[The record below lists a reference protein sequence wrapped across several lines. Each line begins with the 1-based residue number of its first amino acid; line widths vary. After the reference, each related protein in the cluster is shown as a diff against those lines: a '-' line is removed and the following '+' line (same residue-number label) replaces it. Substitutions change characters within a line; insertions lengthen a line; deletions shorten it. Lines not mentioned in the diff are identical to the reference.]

1 MKENG
6 EVMYVRK
13 RLSLEVDPKTGASP
27 EAVAYPYPFEYSD
40 QHTNPAE
47 DDIHFLRRIAE
58 NLRVSATED
67 WSFHEPPDL
76 EQRRYVDTYREMAGR
91 LVNDF
96 CAIAYRSLETLDNPH
111 RYHPNERRWL
121 SENLY
126 QCEKTIYPRGYCH
139 RPWEPWEGITY
150 PLITR
155 SLMEIYGMIF
165 DLKRTEDSAK
175 KCIAS
180 IEKGDIRPLRTFLYN
195 PKKSPERYKFLWLF
209 RVNYEVINH
218 LVHMNPITDFKFS
231 SVSRLTV
238 ITAWLIDISSMVP
251 AFVPLNRDLTQLLGN
266 LCLELVKPLPK
277 SIKQSLKLK
286 EWPRE
291 LSKHVDLT

>member
-6 EVMYVRK
+6 EVISVRK

-27 EAVAYPYPFEYSD
+27 EAVAYPYPFEYLD
-40 QHTNPAE
+40 QHINPAE
-47 DDIHFLRRIAE
+47 DDIHFLRGIAE

-67 WSFHEPPDL
+67 WSFHEPPGP

-111 RYHPNERRWL
+111 LDHPNARRWL
-121 SENLY
+121 SEKLY
-126 QCEKTIYPRGYCH
+126 QCEKTIYPPGYCH

-155 SLMEIYGMIF
+155 ALMEIYGMIF

-175 KCIAS
+175 ECIAS
-180 IEKGDIRPLRTFLYN
+180 IEKGNIRPLGTFLYN
-195 PKKSPERYKFLWLF
+195 PKKSPERYKFLSLF

-251 AFVPLNRDLTQLLGN
+251 AFVPLNGGLTQL
-266 LCLELVKPLPK
+266 
-277 SIKQSLKLK
+277 
-286 EWPRE
+286 
-291 LSKHVDLT
+291 